1 MVQNGFVTKNIMKDT
16 TGGLQDLS
24 TRGSGSVGI
33 AMALRTEIL
42 EGRYAFGER
51 LPAER
56 HLARFFGASR
66 GTVREA
72 LRRLEESNL
81 VSRRIGSGTFVSY
94 RERPDHAHVAETTSP
109 LELIE
114 VRLALEPHI
123 VRLAVT
129 NANARDVERLR
140 DALGEVVS
148 ASTGPEQFSRADENF
163 HLVLADCSRNPVMQ
177 WLYRHIND
185 VRGHAQWS
193 ARKDTILTPKRIR
206 EYNAEHQAVFRA
218 VHNRDVEAGVSAM
231 TQHLEQAR
239 THLTGTHGPG

>member
-1 MVQNGFVTKNIMKDT
+1 M
-16 TGGLQDLS
+16 
-24 TRGSGSVGI
+24 R
-33 AMALRTEIL
+33 R
-42 EGRYAFGER
+42 
-51 LPAER
+51 
-56 HLARFFGASR
+56 
-66 GTVREA
+66 

-81 VSRRIGSGTFVSY
+81 VSRRIGSGTFVAY

-114 VRLALEPHI
+114 VRFALEPHI

-129 NANARDVERLR
+129 NANGRDVERLR

-148 ASTGPEQFSRADENF
+148 AGMSPEDFSRADENF

-193 ARKDTILTPKRIR
+193 ARKDTILTPERIR
-206 EYNAEHQAVFRA
+206 EYNAEHQAVFSR
-218 VHNRDVEAGVSAM
+218 
-231 TQHLEQAR
+231 
-239 THLTGTHGPG
+239 GTHPQRGRGCQRDDPTSRKSARALDRTSRTEQLNRSNG

>member
-1 MVQNGFVTKNIMKDT
+1 MKET

-42 EGRYAFGER
+42 EGRYAFGDR

-56 HLARFFGASR
+56 HLASYFGASR

-81 VSRRIGSGTFVSY
+81 VSRRIGSGTFVAY

-114 VRLALEPHI
+114 VRFALEPHI

-129 NANARDVERLR
+129 NANGRDVERLR

-148 ASTGPEQFSRADENF
+148 AGMSPEEFSRADENF
-163 HLVLADCSRNPVMQ
+163 HLVLADCSHNPVMQ

-193 ARKDTILTPKRIR
+193 ARKDTILTPERIR

-218 VHNRDVEAGVSAM
+218 VHTRNVEEGVNAM
-231 TQHLEQAR
+231 TRHLERAR
-239 THLTGTHGPG
+239 AHLTGIHAPST

>member
-1 MVQNGFVTKNIMKDT
+1 MKEVTR
-16 TGGLQDLS
+16 GLQDLT

-42 EGRYAFGER
+42 EGRYAFGDR

-56 HLARFFGASR
+56 HLASYFGASR
-66 GTVREA
+66 GTIREA
-72 LRRLEESNL
+72 LRRLEDSNL
-81 VSRRIGSGTFVSY
+81 VSRRIGSGTFVAY

-114 VRLALEPHI
+114 VRLALEPHM

-129 NANARDVERLR
+129 NASSRDVNRLR
-140 DALGEVVS
+140 DALGEVIS
-148 ASTGPEQFSRADENF
+148 AGVNPELFSRADESF

-193 ARKDTILTPKRIR
+193 TRRDSVLTPQRIR
-206 EYNAEHQAVFRA
+206 EYNSEHQAVFRA
-218 VHNRDVEAGVSAM
+218 VHNRNVEDGMNAM
-231 TQHLEQAR
+231 TQHLKRAR
-239 THLTGTHGPG
+239 AHLMGMTEPS